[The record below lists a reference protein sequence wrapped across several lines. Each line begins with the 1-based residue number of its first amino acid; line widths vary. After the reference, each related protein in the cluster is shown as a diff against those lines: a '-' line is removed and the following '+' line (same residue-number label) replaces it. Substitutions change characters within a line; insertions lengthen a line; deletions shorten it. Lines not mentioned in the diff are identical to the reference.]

1 MSRRSSQ
8 RFLHSARDRLVISH
22 FTLGKS
28 LKWHFALVTCYASQL
43 KKASPSRRDDSTM
56 PADHRAFMLVAA
68 DSVARSLPSSKQ
80 HSVIGSTVSVQVDR

>member
-28 LKWHFALVTCYASQL
+28 LKWHFALDVGATRVTRVSL
-43 KKASPSRRDDSTM
+43 KRRLRHDATIVRCLQTTEHSC
-56 PADHRAFMLVAA
+56 
-68 DSVARSLPSSKQ
+68 SLLQ
-80 HSVIGSTVSVQVDR
+80 TVLHVLYLRQNNTL